1 MSKFKLEKAYADA
14 KFLNSAAARPIRL
27 LAEFLEPESRLA
39 HYQIENTIVFFGSAR
54 ILPLD
59 AAQTLLAAAKQ
70 SSGNIVAAERQV
82 VMARYYEAARELAA
96 RLTRW
101 SMHEIADQN
110 KRFYICT
117 GGGPGIMEAGNR
129 GASEAGG
136 ASVGLNISLP
146 MEQEPNAYQ
155 TRELAFEFHY
165 FFMRKFWFFY
175 LAKAM
180 AVFPGGFGTYDEL
193 FELLTLIQTR
203 KTKKPL
209 PVVLFGKDFWDEVIN
224 FEAMVRW
231 GTIDVAD
238 LQLFK
243 VCDNVDEAYNFLT
256 TELRRHYI
264 DLE

>member
-1 MSKFKLEKAYADA
+1 MNKVNLVKAYADA

-39 HYQIENTIVFFGSAR
+39 HYDIENTIVFFGSAR

-59 AAQTLLAAAKQ
+59 DARTLLAAARQ
-70 SSGNIVAAERQV
+70 SGGDVAAAERQV
-82 VMARYYEAARELAA
+82 TMARYYEAARELAA

-101 SMHEIADQN
+101 SMHDIADQH

-146 MEQEPNAYQ
+146 MEQDANPYQ

-209 PVVLFGKDFWDEVIN
+209 PVVLFGKEFWSEVVN
-224 FEAMVRW
+224 FEAMARW

-238 LQLFK
+238 LKLFK
-243 VCDNVDEAYNFLT
+243 VCDSVDEAYDFLT
-256 TELRRHYI
+256 AEIRRHYI
-264 DLE
+264 DSE